1 MWLFT
6 VKYLDF
12 FKNRILIQ
20 GLLIYIKKKRGII
33 ITLPCSILF
42 FGGGVGRGMVEYCT
56 LNSLQYSVIFFKY
69 IPESYKY

>member
-20 GLLIYIKKKRGII
+20 GLLIYIKKKRGDYYYS
-33 ITLPCSILF
+33 TLQYPF
-42 FGGGVGRGMVEYCT
+42 FLGGVWEGE
-56 LNSLQYSVIFFKY
+56 
-69 IPESYKY
+69 

>member
-20 GLLIYIKKKRGII
+20 GLLIYIKKKRGDYYYS
-33 ITLPCSILF
+33 TLQYPF
-42 FGGGVGRGMVEYCT
+42 FLGGGGGKG
-56 LNSLQYSVIFFKY
+56 NSWILYSQLTAI
-69 IPESYKY
+69 